1 MVFVGFA
8 ATISIWPP
16 PSLEGGL
23 GRELAH
29 TEVVVFPI
37 FSEFSL
43 DGRCWFC
50 RNDLDL
56 APIVV

>member
-23 GRELAH
+23 GRELAR
-29 TEVVVFPI
+29 TEVTVFAI
-37 FSEFSL
+37 FSESSTQNRSL
-43 DGRCWFC
+43 QF
-50 RNDLDL
+50 
-56 APIVV
+56 